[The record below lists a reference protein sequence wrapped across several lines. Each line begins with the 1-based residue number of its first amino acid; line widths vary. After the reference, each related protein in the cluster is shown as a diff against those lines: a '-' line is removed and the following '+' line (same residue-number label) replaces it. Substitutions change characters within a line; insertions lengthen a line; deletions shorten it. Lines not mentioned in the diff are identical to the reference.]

1 MRHLHMKAKSWLTS
15 NCVAY
20 SVLAEEKEGFTQ
32 FYPTSDCNLMKEV
45 GEM

>member
-1 MRHLHMKAKSWLTS
+1 MKAKSWLTS